1 MEKLLK
7 NKWLMLLLGAVVLY
21 LIWRRYGAE
30 FMDPHTDTSEEKA
43 GAMGQVHC
51 QCQGVYNGTCFNL
64 TPWSDCCERKCRK
77 KILSTWD

>member
-7 NKWLMLLLGAVVLY
+7 NKWLMLLIGAVVLY
-21 LIWRRYGAE
+21 FVWRKFGNASNGVVE
-30 FMDPHTDTSEEKA
+30 NEEKA

-51 QCQGVYNGTCFNL
+51 QCQGVYNGTCINFF
-64 TPWSDCCERKCRK
+64 PWSDCCERKCRK